1 MQASNFMPY
10 LIGFAAMSC
19 YAALPAISK
28 KILQDLPP
36 ITLIFTCVV
45 FLSLYSGIW
54 MLFYDKGASLSAM
67 KGPTWGGVVILAA
80 VNMGGYFLY
89 MTTIKMIPVTQYQM
103 IYIFSP
109 IIAAFFALLLLGEP
123 FKMRYLAG
131 LAVMGL
137 GLFIAL
143 YDSVKT

>member
-1 MQASNFMPY
+1 MQALTPY

-19 YAALPAISK
+19 YAALSSIAK
-28 KILQDLPP
+28 KTLPEIP
-36 ITLIFTCVV
+36 SLTFVAVTSGL
-45 FLSLYSGIW
+45 LSLVATCCA
-54 MLFYDKGASLSAM
+54 FFFDKGFSLTSLKM
-67 KGPTWGGVVILAA
+67 NTWGGLFVFSA
-80 VNMGGYFLY
+80 VNFVGFALY
-89 MTTIKMIPVTQYQM
+89 MTTIKRIPVAEYQM

-143 YDSVKT
+143 YDSAKS